1 MDNKR
6 KSFAFFRSYW
16 EAAKQ
21 IEDPL
26 ARLEFYEALCETS
39 FTGKTQNVKNNIAN
53 LAYTLILPTILKGI
67 SKYEN
72 GSKNGGKNVGKEE
85 AAEEEIFKEKEIG
98 EERKERNGSETEAK
112 PKLTLSEISQYIA
125 EKGYHV
131 DAERFFNY
139 MESIGWK
146 SGNNVIVNWKA
157 TLKNWE
163 KNEKQQV
170 NKPKQKKTT
179 FNNFEGQRDYDYDEL
194 EKQLVANQ

>member
-39 FTGKTQNVKNNIAN
+39 FTGKTQNVKNSIAN

-67 SKYEN
+67 SRYEN
-72 GSKNGGKNVGKEE
+72 GSRRGSKEE
-85 AAEEEIFKEKEIG
+85 AAEEEILKEKEKG

-112 PKLTLSEISQYIA
+112 PKLTLSDISQYIA

-131 DAERFFNY
+131 DPERFFYY

-146 SGNNVIVNWKA
+146 SGNNEITNWKA
-157 TLKNWE
+157 TLKLWE

-179 FNNFEGQRDYDYDEL
+179 FNNFEEQREYDYEEL
-194 EKQLVANQ
+194 EKLLVANQ